1 MRLWGSRIYVGL
13 WICGL
18 VKLGQPERLAA
29 LESLKTSAS
38 IVMNPQVRDTDLLPN
53 CPAVSTFVN
62 RECGE
67 MTGVQE
73 LWA

>member
-38 IVMNPQVRDTDLLPN
+38 IVMNPLVRDTDLLPN
-53 CPAVSTFVN
+53 CPAVSVFMAGDCEVAA
-62 RECGE
+62 G
-67 MTGVQE
+67 GY
-73 LWA
+73 